1 MVSAKTAKKKM
12 KRKIL
17 IFDNQYEQQR
27 IEKADALR
35 ELGKNPYTHNIK
47 KDSTTEEFKKC
58 YEYVKNSEIKRDE
71 NKKNTVIGRIKF

>member
-1 MVSAKTAKKKM
+1 M
-12 KRKIL
+12 

-27 IEKADALR
+27 IEKANTLR

-58 YEYVKNSEIKRDE
+58 YEYIRDNDPMRDE
-71 NKKNTVIGRIKF
+71 KKQNTVA